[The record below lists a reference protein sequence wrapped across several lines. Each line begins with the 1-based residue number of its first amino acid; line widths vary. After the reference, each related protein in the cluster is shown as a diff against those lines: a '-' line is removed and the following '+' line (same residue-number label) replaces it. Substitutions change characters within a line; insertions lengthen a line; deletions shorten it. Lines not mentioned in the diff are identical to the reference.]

1 VSFTDDFLVD
11 GEPVGS
17 VRQAPAYPLQMMVA
31 VFHFPDKATAAP
43 AQHVPELAV
52 DWIRGR

>member
-1 VSFTDDFLVD
+1 MSFTDDFLVD

-52 DWIRGR
+52 DWIRSR